1 LKPLVRIRLG
11 LLASFLFLSSGS
23 QAGQSPTSIP
33 KNSEAGEA
41 FDVAQ
46 AMTTFYGNYDVR
58 RQTSIT
64 QLPKNTTSLPAPG
77 EEQMTVRVLFRSFVG
92 ESVARS
98 LFLVTYAVPS
108 NDDTYGC
115 HLCAPV
121 IGMSVFR
128 WSGGKWTMDA
138 SNRAVTFA
146 GEWGKP
152 PRHVELVQIGS
163 HRTAVKIID
172 VGKGNGETTAILDIL
187 VPWNHTVKLGL
198 QRTIADDDKGLCDP
212 TGLPCYQNHRTISFA
227 PHDDPEYFDI
237 ELKLSGTDLPLN
249 DSTPHGRSRKV
260 SGLEIFRFDNGTYRL
275 VSQDGDRT
283 FFDEAVAKRKTK
295 D

>member
-1 LKPLVRIRLG
+1 MRIALG
-11 LLASFLFLSSGS
+11 LLAGFLFLSSGS
-23 QAGQSPTSIP
+23 HAGQSPTSIP

-41 FDVAQ
+41 FDVVQ
-46 AMTTFYGNYDVR
+46 AMRTFYGNYDVR

-77 EEQMTVRVLFRSFVG
+77 EEQMTVRVLFHSFVG
-92 ESVARS
+92 EPVARS

-108 NDDTYGC
+108 NDDTYEC
-115 HLCAPV
+115 HVCAPV
-121 IGMSVFR
+121 IGMSVFS

-138 SNRAVTFA
+138 SNPAVTLA

-172 VGKGNGETTAILDIL
+172 VGKGNGETTVVLDIL

-198 QRTIADDDKGLCDP
+198 QRTVADDDKGLCDP
-212 TGLPCYQNHRTISFA
+212 TGLPCYQNHRTISFT
-227 PHDDPEYFDI
+227 PHDDAEYFDI
-237 ELKLSGTDLPLN
+237 ELKLTGTDLPLN
-249 DSTPHGRSRKV
+249 GPTPHGRSRKV

-275 VSQDGDRT
+275 VSHDGDRT

>member
-1 LKPLVRIRLG
+1 MRIRLG
-11 LLASFLFLSSGS
+11 LLAGFLFLSSGS

-46 AMTTFYGNYDVR
+46 AMRTFYGNYDVR

-64 QLPKNTTSLPAPG
+64 QLPKNSTSLPAPG
-77 EEQMTVRVLFRSFVG
+77 EEQMTVRVLFHSFVG

-108 NDDTYGC
+108 NDDTYEC

-121 IGMSVFR
+121 IGMSVFS

-260 SGLEIFRFDNGTYRL
+260 SGLEIFRFDNGTYRQ